1 MKLKQVLLTIAI
13 SFVSAFAGVL
23 VYQKL
28 FAERQVKIM
37 NEQQHVPARYSDYIE
52 GNTGAV
58 DGVDF
63 TKAASSAVPAVVHI
77 KTKVPAKKVR
87 NRDMEEDQLFGPGFG
102 SYFVPEQ
109 RASGSGVIVSED
121 GYIVTNNH
129 VICDE
134 TGSVVDDIN
143 VTLSNGKS
151 FKAKVI
157 GRSELTDVAV
167 LKIDGKDL
175 PYLVF
180 GNSDLLQTGQWV
192 LAIGYP
198 LTLEAT
204 VTAGII
210 SAPGRS
216 ITMNG
221 RPVKNVD
228 KERSFIQ
235 TDAAVNSGNSGGALI
250 DTNGELIGLNSA
262 IISPTGTYAGYSFA
276 IPVNTVKTSVKE
288 IIQSGAFK

>member
-1 MKLKQVLLTIAI
+1 MKSKQIILTIAI
-13 SFVSAFAGVL
+13 SFLSAFAGMI
-23 VYQKL
+23 VYHRL
-28 FAERQVKIM
+28 FAEPPMIDINERQYL
-37 NEQQHVPARYSDYIE
+37 PARYSNYIE
-52 GNTGAV
+52 GGNGAV
-58 DGVDF
+58 EGVDF

-87 NRDMEEDQLFGPGFG
+87 NRDIEEGQMFGPGFG
-102 SYFVPEQ
+102 SYFIPEQ
-109 RASGSGVIVSED
+109 RASGSGVIVSDD
-121 GYIVTNNH
+121 GYVVTNNH

-134 TGSVVDDIN
+134 TGNVVGDIDI
-143 VTLSNGKS
+143 TLSTGKS
-151 FKAKVI
+151 YKAKVI
-157 GRSELTDVAV
+157 GRSEITDVAV
-167 LKIDGKDL
+167 LKIDARNL

-250 DTNGELIGLNSA
+250 DTNGELIGINSA
-262 IISPTGTYAGYSFA
+262 IMSPTGTYAGYSFA